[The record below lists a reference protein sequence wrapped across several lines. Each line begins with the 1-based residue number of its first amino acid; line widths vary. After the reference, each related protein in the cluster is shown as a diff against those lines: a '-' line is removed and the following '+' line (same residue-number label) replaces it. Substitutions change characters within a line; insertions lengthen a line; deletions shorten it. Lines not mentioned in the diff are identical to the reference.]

1 MGRRTNTAKWM
12 EKQKRWQ
19 INVQKDGKRRTF
31 TSSTPGRTGQREANA
46 KADQWLDAGV
56 ENTSQYIGRL
66 LDDYLASA
74 TATVGTSRKAQLNY
88 YVGKFL
94 RPQIGHIRISRLN
107 EENLQ
112 DILNRA
118 YKNGYSKAT
127 LSMLASCINSFVR
140 YCRRRKTTSL
150 VIEELT
156 IPKNAPTKE
165 KTILQPD
172 SLIKLFESDKT
183 MYRGR
188 EVRDSLINA
197 YRFQVLT
204 GLRPGELLGLEWQ
217 DISGDVVNL
226 RRSYNGYKEI
236 TRGKNTNAAR
246 TFNLTPMAAS
256 ILAEQRRQNPFGRIF
271 GHMTQD
277 RYRNRWH
284 IYCEHNGL
292 PHITPYELRHTFVS
306 IVKSLPEGEIKEL
319 VGHSRSMDTF
329 GTYSHTIVGEREQT
343 AAKVNSLFAT
353 LLKDVL

>member
-31 TSSTPGRTGQREANA
+31 TSSTPGRAGQREANS
-46 KADQWLDAGV
+46 KADQWLDAGI
-56 ENTSQYIGRL
+56 ENTSYYISRL
-66 LDDYLASA
+66 LDDYLESA
-74 TATVGTSRKAQLNY
+74 TAAVGTSRKIQINY
-88 YVGKFL
+88 YVENFL
-94 RPQIGHIRISRLN
+94 RPQIGHMRISRLN
-107 EENLQ
+107 EEHLQ

-118 YKNGYSKAT
+118 YKNGYAKAT
-127 LSMLASCINSFVR
+127 ISMLASCINSFVR

-150 VIEELT
+150 VVEDLT

-183 MYRGR
+183 LYRGK
-188 EVRDSLINA
+188 EVRDYLINA

-217 DISGDVVNL
+217 DISGKTVRL
-226 RRSYNGYKEI
+226 RRSYNGYKE
-236 TRGKNTNAAR
+236 TTKGKNANAAR
-246 TFNLTPMAAS
+246 AFNLTPITEY
-256 ILAEQRRQNPFGRIF
+256 ILAEQRLQNPFGRIF
-271 GHMTQD
+271 GNITQ
-277 RYRNRWH
+277 RAYRKRWYA
-284 IYCEHNGL
+284 YCEHNGI
-292 PHITPYELRHTFVS
+292 PRITPYELRHTFVS

-319 VGHSRSMDTF
+319 VGHSRSMDTL
-329 GTYSHTIVGEREQT
+329 GTYSHAIEGEREQT
-343 AAKVNSLFAT
+343 AAKVNSLFTA